1 MKIVLTCCHL
11 MSSQCVYFE
20 LLPNIFIVPSH
31 GFKLVSIL
39 LPHFKFVEIG
49 WTKPVACNDA
59 ISNVQI
65 ILKKI

>member
-11 MSSQCVYFE
+11 MLSQCVYFE
-20 LLPNIFIVPSH
+20 LLPNIYIVPSH

-39 LPHFKFVEIG
+39 LPHILEIG
-49 WTKPVACNDA
+49 WTKSLACNDA

-65 ILKKI
+65 IFEKI